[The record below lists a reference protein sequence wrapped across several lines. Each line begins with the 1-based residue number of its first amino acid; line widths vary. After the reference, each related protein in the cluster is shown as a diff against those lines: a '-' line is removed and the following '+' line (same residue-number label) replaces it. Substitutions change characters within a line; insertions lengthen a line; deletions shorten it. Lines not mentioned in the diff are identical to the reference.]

1 MKKNIHYLNKYKMP
15 VNTRSQSQTYKNVSS
30 MPDENRCRMNN
41 GDYCYL
47 GQSCIVDRR
56 LVGDWVHEDDVFDR
70 YGLPRRINCY
80 QPYTNEQQQAIEM
93 EMNGH
98 HQLSIN
104 DRWYID
110 AEIEE
115 QYNKDYKEQTDYD

>member
-1 MKKNIHYLNKYKMP
+1 MSTQ
-15 VNTRSQSQTYKNVSS
+15 TRSQTKNVSS

-56 LVGDWVHEDDVFDR
+56 LVGDWVHEDDVFDK
-70 YGLPRRINCY
+70 YGLPKRVNCY
-80 QPYTNEQQQAIEM
+80 QPYTNEQQQAIQM

-98 HQLSIN
+98 QLSIC
-104 DRWYID
+104 DRWNMD

-115 QYNKDYKEQTDYD
+115 ELKRDYKEQTDYD